1 MDGRRHSVDVPISK
15 TLVALRRVRSL
26 RDPSTNS
33 MSKFSNLVDSLNW
46 DTNSCNGISLRFG
59 NGCLEGVTNNAGWEL
74 SKVLGTCGEEEETAK
89 EVESNECSPKSV
101 CRSNVRTSNG
111 RVEKDVESNEGSPKS
126 NCRSNV
132 RTSGCVA
139 KSGFIVPDT
148 KTKQEGDYRLPS
160 KSHCKDHRD
169 SALELACVSPYNGR
183 LEGEDSNHDS
193 NGKKL
198 CSRRSKG
205 YRYKSSHGSV
215 GDLVSRA
222 GSPSLFASDLML
234 DGSTRSPSLFANDEL
249 DAFEREYRGCGISC
263 CWSKTP
269 RYRDSNL
276 GSDGEEYPLI
286 SGETGDTD
294 MSEQSRGW
302 NNSNN
307 EIVPYSESPR
317 SLSQKFRP
325 KSFDELVGQG
335 VAGRSLLGAISKGR
349 ITSLYIFHGPRG
361 TGKTSASR
369 IFAAAL
375 NCLSVDDQRPCRS
388 CQECV
393 LYFAGRSRDVKEVD
407 TVRINRS
414 GRARSLVKNATLPPI
429 SSKFKVFILDECHL
443 LRSETWT
450 TLLTN
455 QDSFSRHV
463 VFVMVTPD
471 LDKLPR
477 SVVARSQRYHFP
489 KIKDVDVANRLSK
502 ICNLEGLEFEQVALE
517 FIANKSNGS
526 MRDAEMMLDQLSLLG
541 SQITMTLAYEL
552 VGTVSD
558 DELLDLLGLALSADT
573 SNTVK
578 KARELMRSRIDP
590 MQLISQLANIIM
602 DVLAGKCQEED
613 SEARKFFLSRHSSE
627 MDLQKLRHALKT
639 LSESEKQLRM
649 CKNQTTWLTVAL
661 LQLNSMDPSFSDPN
675 ESRLSVRTANSEDV
689 DCCSTSSPGE
699 RSKHRVSYD
708 CTDIDLRKIMTQGE
722 CGGNLES
729 IWIRATEICQS
740 SSLKNLLR
748 KRGKLSSVWVQ
759 KDLAVVELEF
769 QHTDYASKA
778 EKSWKLIASSLQSV
792 LGCNVE
798 IRINLAASSSK
809 AKRTSFSLFSCSRR
823 IHKSQATES
832 GSDRL
837 SDASN
842 LTSDKAMIGDRNA
855 DTCSSCGSQIS
866 HVCSHR
872 MVSTLRNSDG
882 NALITGKSGASTPHR
897 VSQDSVLSENGLG
910 ATVDPGQEKASKI
923 STVEE
928 GGSQPNCFPK
938 TKRLNRKLTSS
949 EASDMVCVKVQ
960 PRNNVR
966 QASFDTYICT
976 DYPYVLSTSGNNSD
990 ISRNEDGKHEDTKS
1004 HCWGTPPIPVKK
1016 AWQMKHQRQRS
1027 HLVEWVLPCAAAK

>member
-33 MSKFSNLVDSLNW
+33 MSKFCNLAESINW

-74 SKVLGTCGEEEETAK
+74 SKVLGTCGEEEETVK
-89 EVESNECSPKSV
+89 DVESNDYSPKSV
-101 CRSNVRTSNG
+101 C
-111 RVEKDVESNEGSPKS
+111 KS
-126 NCRSNV
+126 NI
-132 RTSGCVA
+132 RTSGCVR
-139 KSGFIVPDT
+139 SGFIVAEAKGKEED
-148 KTKQEGDYRLPS
+148 Q
-160 KSHCKDHRD
+160 RD
-169 SALELACVSPYNGR
+169 NALELACISPSNGH
-183 LEGEDSNHDS
+183 LEDVDSNHDS
-193 NGKKL
+193 TTRSSPVHGKKL
-198 CSRRSKG
+198 CAKPNKG

-215 GDLVSRA
+215 GDFVSRA

-234 DGSTRSPSLFANDEL
+234 EGSTRSPSLFANDEL
-249 DAFEREYRGCGISC
+249 DALDQEYRGCGISC
-263 CWSKTP
+263 CWSRTP

-276 GSDGEEYPLI
+276 ASDAEEYPLI

-294 MSEQSRGW
+294 TSERSRGW
-302 NNSNN
+302 KHVNN
-307 EIVPYSESPR
+307 ESSPYSDSPR

-325 KSFDELVGQG
+325 KSFEELVGQG
-335 VAGRSLLGAISKGR
+335 VAARSLLGAISKGR

-375 NCLSVDDQRPCRS
+375 NCLSVQEQRPCGL

-407 TVRINRS
+407 TVRINRA
-414 GRARSLVKNATLPPI
+414 GKARSLVKNASLPPI

-443 LRSETWT
+443 LRGETWT

-471 LDKLPR
+471 VDKLPR

-489 KIKDVDVANRLSK
+489 KVKDVDVTNRLSK
-502 ICNLEGLEFEQVALE
+502 ICHQEGLEFEQVALE
-517 FIANKSNGS
+517 FIAAKSNGS

-541 SQITMTLAYEL
+541 NQITMTLAYEL
-552 VGTVSD
+552 VGSVSD
-558 DELLDLLGLALSADT
+558 DELLDLLDLALSADT

-613 SEARKFFLSRHSSE
+613 SEARKAFLRKHASE

-639 LSESEKQLRM
+639 LSDSEKQLRM

-675 ESRLSVRTANSEDV
+675 ESRLSVRTANSEAADV

-699 RSKHRVSYD
+699 RSKHRVTYD
-708 CTDIDLRKIMTQGE
+708 CDVDLRKIMTHGE
-722 CGGNLES
+722 CGGTLES
-729 IWIRATEICQS
+729 IWIRATEICHS

-748 KRGKLSSVWVQ
+748 KRGKLSSVWVK

-769 QHTDYASKA
+769 QHADYASKA

-798 IRINLAASSSK
+798 IRINLTAGSAKPKRSS
-809 AKRTSFSLFSCSRR
+809 FNLFSCSRR
-823 IHKSQATES
+823 IHKSQPTES

-842 LTSDKAMIGDRNA
+842 LTSDKATIGDRNV

-866 HVCSHR
+866 HPCSHR
-872 MVSTLRNSDG
+872 MVSTLRNNDG
-882 NALITGKSGASTPHR
+882 NALVTGKSGASTPHR
-897 VSQDSVLSENGLG
+897 VSQDSMLSENGFTTNL
-910 ATVDPGQEKASKI
+910 DQEKGSRI
-923 STVEE
+923 ITVQEE
-928 GGSQPNCFPK
+928 EVQPNCFPK
-938 TKRLNRKLTSS
+938 TMRLSKKLTSS
-949 EASDMVCVKVQ
+949 EASDLVCLKVQ
-960 PRNNVR
+960 PKNSGR

-976 DYPYVLSTSGNNSD
+976 DYPYILSNGSNNSD
-990 ISRNEDGKHEDTKS
+990 NSRHDDRKQEDAKS
-1004 HCWGTPPIPVKK
+1004 LCWGTPPIPTKK
-1016 AWQMKHQRQRS
+1016 AWQMKQQRQRS

>member
-33 MSKFSNLVDSLNW
+33 MSKFSNLVDNFNW

-89 EVESNECSPKSV
+89 DVESSEGSPKSV
-101 CRSNVRTSNG
+101 CRSNVRTSG
-111 RVEKDVESNEGSPKS
+111 CVPKDVESNECSPKS
-126 NCRSNV
+126 NFRSNV

-160 KSHCKDHRD
+160 KSHCKDQKD
-169 SALELACVSPYNGR
+169 NALELACVSPYNGH
-183 LEGEDSNHDS
+183 LEGVDSNQES

-198 CSRRSKG
+198 CSKRNKG

-234 DGSTRSPSLFANDEL
+234 DRSTRSPSLFENDEL
-249 DAFEREYRGCGISC
+249 DVFDREYRGCGISC
-263 CWSKTP
+263 CWSRTP

-276 GSDGEEYPLI
+276 ASDGEEYPLI

-302 NNSNN
+302 NNISN
-307 EIVPYSESPR
+307 EIVPYSDSPR

-375 NCLSVDDQRPCRS
+375 NCISLDDQRPCGS

-407 TVRINRS
+407 TVRINRA

-429 SSKFKVFILDECHL
+429 SSKYKVFILDDCHL
-443 LRSETWT
+443 LRGETWT

-455 QDSFSRHV
+455 QESFSRHV
-463 VFVMVTPD
+463 VFVMITPD

-502 ICNLEGLEFEQVALE
+502 ICNQEGLEFEQVALE

-558 DELLDLLGLALSADT
+558 DELLDLLDLALSADT

-578 KARELMRSRIDP
+578 KARELMTSRIDP

-602 DVLAGKCQEED
+602 DVLAAKCQDDD
-613 SEARKFFLSRHSSE
+613 SEARKNFLRRHSSE

-689 DCCSTSSPGE
+689 DCCSTSSPGD

-708 CTDIDLRKIMTQGE
+708 CADVDLRRIMTQGE
-722 CGGNLES
+722 CGGTLES
-729 IWIRATEICQS
+729 IWIRATETCQS
-740 SSLKNLLR
+740 SSLRNLLR
-748 KRGKLSSVWVQ
+748 KRGKLSSVWVK
-759 KDLAVVELEF
+759 KDLAVVELVF

-798 IRINLAASSSK
+798 IRINLAASSAK
-809 AKRTSFSLFSCSRR
+809 AKRMSFGLFSCSRR
-823 IHKSQATES
+823 IHKSQTTES

-842 LTSDKAMIGDRNA
+842 LTSDKAMIGDRNV

-866 HVCSHR
+866 HLCSHR

-897 VSQDSVLSENGLG
+897 VSQDGMLSENG
-910 ATVDPGQEKASKI
+910 QEKESKI
-923 STVEE
+923 LTGDEDSD
-928 GGSQPNCFPK
+928 QPNCFP
-938 TKRLNRKLTSS
+938 TSKRLSKKLTST

-976 DYPYVLSTSGNNSD
+976 DYPHVLSNSCNNND
-990 ISRNEDGKHEDTKS
+990 VSRNEDGKHEDVKS